1 MGALEELPSR
11 PYTVHIKKTDGYS
24 MTKTKPSR
32 KAVPYTVR
40 ERGDQKLSL
49 TNDGQLSL
57 FFLGVGSAFSKRHYQ
72 TNLLIV
78 KGQDHVLV
86 DCGTKTPQA
95 FYELG
100 LPISHVKNY
109 FLTHSHAD
117 HVGGLEEVMLVAR
130 YGTQT
135 RPNVWITEIYQ
146 NALWDMSLR
155 GGGAFNEEANGK
167 NLTFGDMWQI
177 HRPRWKAGYP
187 RETYEFEVG
196 SIRLKAFR
204 TMHIP
209 GNATSWE
216 NAFWST
222 GLVIDDRILFSG
234 DTKFDPAL
242 VEEFT
247 GLFPIETIFHDCQFF
262 PPGGVHAS
270 IDELKNFPASV
281 KERMVL
287 MHYGDDWEKNVAKVE
302 ELGFDGLARQWVYYD
317 FKKPKTAGKA

>member
-1 MGALEELPSR
+1 MTQL
-11 PYTVHIKKTDGYS
+11 KTL
-24 MTKTKPSR
+24 SR
-32 KAVPYTVR
+32 KPALYSLR
-40 ERGDQKLSL
+40 EPADKKLSL
-49 TNDGQLSL
+49 NNDGQLSL

-78 KGQDHVLV
+78 KGQDHLLI

-95 FYELG
+95 FFELG
-100 LPISHVKNY
+100 LPIAHVKNY

-135 RPNVWITEIYQ
+135 KPNVWITETYQ
-146 NALWDMSLR
+146 NNLWDMSLR
-155 GGGAFNEEANGK
+155 GGSAYNEETSGK
-167 NLTFGDMWQI
+167 NLTFGDMWQV
-177 HRPRWKAGYP
+177 HRPRWLAGYP

-216 NAFWST
+216 NSFWST

-234 DTKFDPAL
+234 DTKYDPAL
-242 VEEFT
+242 LTDYTER
-247 GLFPIETIFHDCQFF
+247 FPIETIFHDCQLT

-270 IDELKNFPASV
+270 IDELKNLPADL
-281 KERMVL
+281 KAKMVL
-287 MHYGDDWEKNVAKVE
+287 VHYGDDWEKNTAKVAD
-302 ELGFDGLARQWVYYD
+302 LGFAAMAQQWMYYD
-317 FKKPKTAGKA
+317 FKVRKIRGKT